1 MFIGFI
7 TKLVRTITLSKIVI
21 WALTAFLSISFLT
34 LYENRSKLLSHF
46 TAPKMSNVVGVV
58 FEVGQQSQDAISAAV
73 LNDDRV
79 LGISVMSADIRL
91 NEAQVI
97 HFFADDVTV
106 SQPGEAVRR
115 GGSNR
120 LPLFTGDQQNDSEVI
135 KLINGGFSCGQFDQT
150 LLSKIYPELKKPV
163 KAVCLASI
171 PAYYG
176 YFSGYIVVF
185 LSEVPV
191 PERQLQLKL
200 ITEKLAN
207 DIYFKDVLSG
217 QRVLRVARQHHT
229 P

>member
-1 MFIGFI
+1 MFIAFT

-21 WALTAFLSISFLT
+21 WALTAFLSITFLT
-34 LYENRSKLLSHF
+34 VYENRSKLLSHF

-58 FEVGQQSQDAISAAV
+58 FDVGQQSQEAISSIV
-73 LNDDRV
+73 TSDDRI

-106 SQPGEAVRR
+106 AQPGEAVRR
-115 GGSNR
+115 GSSNR

-135 KLINGGFSCGQFDQT
+135 RLINGGFSCRPFEQT
-150 LLSKIYPELKKPV
+150 LLSKIYPELKKTV
-163 KAVCLASI
+163 KATCQASV

-176 YFSGYIVVF
+176 YFSGFITVF
-185 LSEVPV
+185 LSEVPA

-200 ITEKLAN
+200 IIEKLAN
-207 DIYFKDVLSG
+207 DVYFKDVLAG
-217 QRVLRVARQHHT
+217 QRVLRVARPHQT